1 MARFSRFSKIKNFRL
16 NRHKGSVDGEKK
28 PFNRR
33 ITIIQKRT
41 KHFAKATRGRITSG
55 TAKYLK
61 KYSFNIVNILVKLG
75 FAKYT
80 PKAKVAFIILPL
92 ILSTLVDNVA
102 VAIVVTSLNL
112 FVCVILFSFAVVP
125 KEYGVV
131 NGVFDYGKYK
141 YIKSKREV
149 IIMLIM
155 TAFMLFSIIFGHYIF
170 DNIFDLI
177 RR

>member
-1 MARFSRFSKIKNFRL
+1 M
-16 NRHKGSVDGEKK
+16 
-28 PFNRR
+28 
-33 ITIIQKRT
+33 
-41 KHFAKATRGRITSG
+41 
-55 TAKYLK
+55 
-61 KYSFNIVNILVKLG
+61 VKFG

-141 YIKSKREV
+141 YIKAKREV